1 VPKPIDSHR
10 LDTQVVPDPML
21 EKRTRRQFTTR
32 YKLRIIAQ
40 AGQCRHG
47 ELGVLL
53 RGDNLYSHQLQTWRK
68 QLSESGEQGLSKTA
82 PGPAPKLSA
91 EQRELEKLR
100 RANAR
105 LTRQLE
111 IANGCLYLQKKALQ
125 IRDQINNGDD
135 E

>member
-1 VPKPIDSHR
+1 MDSER
-10 LDTQVVPDPML
+10 LTTQVVPDLML
-21 EKRTRRQFTTR
+21 EKRTRRQFSTA
-32 YKLRIIAQ
+32 YKLRVIAQ
-40 AGQCRHG
+40 ADQCRHG
-47 ELGVLL
+47 ELGALL
-53 RGDNLYSHQLQTWRK
+53 RRENLYSNQLQAWRK
-68 QLSESGEQGLSKTA
+68 QLIEGGEQGLSKTA
-82 PGPAPKLSA
+82 PGPAPKRSA